1 MSTPLFIGDTQSPD
15 CNMDNATTA
24 SRGSPLVLKR
34 EKPKNNTTDIIPK
47 NKRYMKPL
55 CDFPIL
61 LFIISYKLFNIAN
74 KSSI

>member
-34 EKPKNNTTDIIPK
+34 EMT
-47 NKRYMKPL
+47 
-55 CDFPIL
+55 
-61 LFIISYKLFNIAN
+61 
-74 KSSI
+74 